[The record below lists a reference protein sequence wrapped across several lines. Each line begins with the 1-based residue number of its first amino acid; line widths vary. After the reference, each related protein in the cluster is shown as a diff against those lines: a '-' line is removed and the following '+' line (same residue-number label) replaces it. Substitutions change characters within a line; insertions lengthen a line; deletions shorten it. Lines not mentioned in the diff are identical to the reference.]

1 MVDVWAPGRRA
12 RSAVGA
18 DPLGF
23 ERTQGSIRHRESAPS
38 GRLIAEALGFHHTT
52 TQRQRANAAGTWVR
66 YPGRDHIK

>member
-23 ERTQGSIRHRESAPS
+23 E
-38 GRLIAEALGFHHTT
+38 HTT